1 MENIRKLRK
10 DPDAYAWMLD
20 NIAPLVVGS
29 GKFKEESKKCLPT
42 KWMTPSSEAFAVL
55 CLENYYDNI
64 QDIASCKASVRK
76 PLWTNKGLGAKRNQG
91 WSREGLEKFKA
102 NCEAVVK
109 NRAMESMRKVD
120 TDYWK
125 AKQMEL
131 DRGEERKRKREETRD
146 NREKGWQVAPVDEWT
161 EDEEEDTN
169 LQQEGDRSPNADSG
183 ADDEDDK
190 LH

>member
-1 MENIRKLRK
+1 
-10 DPDAYAWMLD
+10 MLD

-64 QDIASCKASVRK
+64 QDIASGKASVRK

-131 DRGEERKRKREETRD
+131 DQGEERKRKREETRD

-169 LQQEGDRSPNADSG
+169 LQQEGDIPNADSG
-183 ADDEDDK
+183 DDEDDK

>member
-183 ADDEDDK
+183 DNDEDDK

>member
-29 GKFKEESKKCLPT
+29 GEFKEESKKCLPT

-76 PLWTNKGLGAKRNQG
+76 ALWTNKGLGAKRNQG
-91 WSREGLEKFKA
+91 WSREGLEK
-102 NCEAVVK
+102 
-109 NRAMESMRKVD
+109 
-120 TDYWK
+120 
-125 AKQMEL
+125 L
-131 DRGEERKRKREETRD
+131 
-146 NREKGWQVAPVDEWT
+146 
-161 EDEEEDTN
+161 
-169 LQQEGDRSPNADSG
+169 
-183 ADDEDDK
+183 
-190 LH
+190 

>member
-1 MENIRKLRK
+1 MENIRKLQK

-146 NREKGWQVAPVDEWT
+146 NREKGWQIAPVDEWT

-183 ADDEDDK
+183 DDDGDDK

>member
-20 NIAPLVVGS
+20 NIAPLVVGR

-64 QDIASCKASVRK
+64 QDIASGKASVRK

-109 NRAMESMRKVD
+109 NRAMESMRSVD

-169 LQQEGDRSPNADSG
+169 LQQEGDIPNADSG
-183 ADDEDDK
+183 DDEDDK

>member
-183 ADDEDDK
+183 DDDEDDK